1 MLRALVALLL
11 LLNALFLVW
20 SLGWLDS
27 LGLPRS
33 RGDREPERAAR
44 QLTPDRIRIAGSN
57 GAPSVT
63 DGPRSCVETAPLDG
77 EQALQTAQA
86 VLQKLGIQPAQWQ
99 VQASDRPGVWAVAT
113 IKLPTKDF
121 QMRKEE
127 TYKRMKIAFEYLDGP
142 AEELPTMVLSRHAS
156 EKAAEIALEALSQRA
171 LKGLR
176 VLPLQA
182 PAKLYSVQ
190 IQADATQKRRLQ
202 ALNNAALPG
211 GVKSCQAAVAPSAAS
226 AASGA

>member
-11 LLNALFLVW
+11 VLNALFFVW
-20 SLGWLDS
+20 SLGWLDA

-57 GAPSVT
+57 GAPSLA
-63 DGPRSCVETAPLDG
+63 DGPRSCVETAALDG
-77 EQALQTAQA
+77 EQALQAAQA
-86 VLQKLGIQPAQWQ
+86 VLQKLGVQPAQWQ

-113 IKLPTKDF
+113 IKLPNKDF

-127 TYKRMKIAFEYLDGP
+127 TYKRMKIAFEYLEAP
-142 AEELPTMVLSRHAS
+142 AEELPTMVLSRHPN
-156 EKAAEIALEALSQRA
+156 EKAAEVALEALSQRA

-182 PAKLYSVQ
+182 PAKLYSLQ

-211 GVKSCQAAVAPSAAS
+211 GVRACQAAPAAAS
-226 AASGA
+226 AASGF